1 MRVLITETT
10 FPAMALANDLASRG
24 LLVTRAGDAED
35 ALTFAEHAPQDV
47 ALVEGDLPD
56 HRPTDLIRLLRRRHP
71 GLALILIAPPGDLG
85 TKLAGFEAGADDVV
99 PPSMPA
105 AEIAARA
112 EAIVRRYRGR
122 AGAELRLGSLT
133 LDLSARKARVG
144 KTVLPLARLEF
155 ALVEFMAQRMGQVVS
170 RDQIMA
176 HLYGLDDS
184 PDSRVI
190 TAYVCHIRSKME
202 AAGGDG
208 SVIRNHW
215 GRGYSVAMP
224 QTVAMPVEAPEAI
237 VARLAA

>member
-10 FPAMALANDLASRG
+10 FPAMALANDMAARG

-35 ALTFAEHAPQDV
+35 ALAFAEHAPQDV
-47 ALVEGDLPD
+47 ALIEGDLPD
-56 HRPTDLIRLLRRRHP
+56 HRPADLIRLLRRRHP
-71 GLALILIAPPGDLG
+71 GLALILVAPSGDLG
-85 TKLAGFEAGADDVV
+85 MKLAGFEAGADDVV

-122 AGAELRLGSLT
+122 AGAELRLGDLT
-133 LDLSARKARVG
+133 LDLSARRARVG

-190 TAYVCHIRSKME
+190 TAYICHIRGKIE

-215 GRGYSVAMP
+215 GRGYSIAVP
-224 QTVAMPVEAPEAI
+224 QAAGLPVEAPEAI
-237 VARLAA
+237 VAQLAA